1 MTRLAPLF
9 ALLVLAAACG
19 SSSKQIGNR
28 TPMDQEKYDRAVEN
42 KTLLIGMTQAEV
54 KKVIGKPGK
63 KDTEYI
69 GGRELERWS
78 YPKRSLDVYFDEEGF
93 LVSWRAPFG

>member
-19 SSSKQIGNR
+19 SSSKQVGNR
-28 TPMDQEKYDRAVEN
+28 TLSDQERYEHQKVF
-42 KTLLIGMTQAEV
+42 QARGWTKSEV
-54 KKVIGKPGK
+54 KQVIGSPGR
-63 KDTEYI
+63 KDSEMI

-78 YPKRSLDVYFDEEGF
+78 YPKRSIDVYFDEDGF
-93 LVSWRAPFG
+93 LVRWRAPFG